1 MLAENRVITLSPS
14 CQPYFN
20 WPPPTFGKMR
30 SNWSH
35 QPALFVHTSPG
46 YLTSP
51 VHLLYRLY
59 STHGPHQIILGGR
72 SREKHGIT
80 LYFEWRRQES
90 SWQLRQ
96 QNQPFSN
103 LQLAVFSAGG
113 CLECKLAAKPCPSPP
128 TSPVPASFC
137 MFLQDGEI
145 KYMIIFQVVQ
155 ASICCSSHP
164 KRMLH
169 TYSLLIY
176 CILCSLKG
184 MQVYKY
190 KSPVPS

>member
-90 SWQLRQ
+90 SWQLSQ

-113 CLECKLAAKPCPSPP
+113 CLECKLAAYIHPYIHTLHPAPP
-128 TSPVPASFC
+128 LPP
-137 MFLQDGEI
+137 LL
-145 KYMIIFQVVQ
+145 YL
-155 ASICCSSHP
+155 
-164 KRMLH
+164 LH
-169 TYSLLIY
+169 FVCFYRT
-176 CILCSLKG
+176 
-184 MQVYKY
+184 VR
-190 KSPVPS
+190 